1 MRSYAAYLATMT
13 VKALNVIARDMG
25 LKGYSKLRKAALVA
39 FIDDAVSALVPIIL
53 DTEVAADAPRIAE
66 IMTQV
71 DTRTASAE
79 TIRGW
84 HTIALDMNAAN
95 YPDARN
101 AIPELRNE
109 YGVTEHSNTFGI
121 GYGRVTKCVPVKV
134 TSVEVE
140 ADETEELIFAYRAM
154 RRTIRDMGNVPAR
167 ISIVNRMRKLSTQL
181 RAAKVDMRTV

>member
-39 FIDDAVSALVPIIL
+39 FIDDAIVPL
-53 DTEVAADAPRIAE
+53 YEVAIAQLAE
-66 IMTQV
+66 TFIA

-79 TIRGW
+79 SIRGW

-121 GYGRVTKCVPVKV
+121 NYGRVTQCVPVKV
-134 TSVEVE
+134 TPVKVE
-140 ADETEELIFAYRAM
+140 ADETEELIYAYRAM

>member
-39 FIDDAVSALVPIIL
+39 FIDDAIASI
-53 DTEVAADAPRIAE
+53 DARW
-66 IMTQV
+66 
-71 DTRTASAE
+71 DSAE

-121 GYGRVTKCVPVKV
+121 GYGRVTNCVPVKV
-134 TSVEVE
+134 APVEVE
-140 ADETEELIFAYRAM
+140 QDDTEELIYAYQAM
-154 RRTIRDMGNVPAR
+154 RKTIRGMGNVPAR
-167 ISIVNRMRKLSTQL
+167 VSIVNRLRKLSTEL
-181 RAAKVDMRTV
+181 RRAGVDMRAI

>member
-1 MRSYAAYLATMT
+1 MRSYAAYLATQT
-13 VKALNVIARDMG
+13 VKSLNVIARDMG

-39 FIDDAVSALVPIIL
+39 FIDDAINAL
-53 DTEVAADAPRIAE
+53 DTRED
-66 IMTQV
+66 
-71 DTRTASAE
+71 SAE

-121 GYGRVTKCVPVKV
+121 GYGRVTQCVKVAEVKV
-134 TSVEVE
+134 TPVQVEQ
-140 ADETEELIFAYRAM
+140 DDTEDLIYAYQAM
-154 RRTIRDMGNVPAR
+154 RKTIRSMGNTAAR
-167 ISIVNRMRKLSTQL
+167 VSISRRLRNLSVQL
-181 RAAKVDMRTV
+181 RSRGVDMRTV